1 MANEELLHLN
11 VQFNECSQCV
21 MLTVCQ
27 TLCGTLQPNSWSSS
41 LKMGSSSENVVKRL
55 VVWNI
60 FRKFAISNKP
70 K

>member
-1 MANEELLHLN
+1 
-11 VQFNECSQCV
+11 
-21 MLTVCQ
+21 
-27 TLCGTLQPNSWSSS
+27 
-41 LKMGSSSENVVKRL
+41 MGSSSENVVKRL